1 MKLLERSARTYLASN
16 LQKTVFAEH
25 AIDEDDGKKGKKK
38 ARCRCSRSLTV
49 SDHKVLLMRIAK
61 LANNVV
67 SSCSRLSFSHHI
79 YIIIFIVSFHG
90 MVRISQISEGVS

>member
-38 ARCRCSRSLTV
+38 GPLSL
-49 SDHKVLLMRIAK
+49 
-61 LANNVV
+61 
-67 SSCSRLSFSHHI
+67 LSFSDCI
-79 YIIIFIVSFHG
+79 
-90 MVRISQISEGVS
+90 RP

>member
-38 ARCRCSRSLTV
+38 ARCRCSRSLAV
-49 SDHKVLLMRIAK
+49 SGHKVLLMRIAK

-79 YIIIFIVSFHG
+79 YIYI
-90 MVRISQISEGVS
+90 